1 MKELPGKVF
10 VEDSKRP
17 QTPPHVLQ
25 KQLSL
30 LLEKMEFLDASNKHL
45 KKENAICERE

>member
-1 MKELPGKVF
+1 MKESPEKVN
-10 VEDSKRP
+10 VEDRKRP

-30 LLEKMEFLDASNKHL
+30 LLEKMEFLEASNKHL
-45 KKENAICERE
+45 KNENAICQRE